1 MAVKKISMKSKI
13 IFSKLLLS
21 IMNKELVSIDEIT
34 KKASI
39 NYKKKKL
46 REEYSKIQEKYE
58 ASIIDNKMLKEQMQ
72 LYNLELTKLELEYYK
87 IAKNIQSKD
96 LYYKRLE
103 ILHDILNSDQEDSI
117 VKTENLYSDLLEA
130 IKDEVIKDLE
140 VKLKICSLELE
151 IGTYSKQF
159 SNEDVCKYQDQIYE
173 LKLELRETKKVLKI
187 DKLDKIKEFPF
198 EKLVEESYNLLN
210 SLYEEEIYDQ
220 K

>member
-1 MAVKKISMKSKI
+1 MAVKKIPMKSKI

-46 REEYSKIQEKYE
+46 REEYSEIQEKYE
-58 ASIIDNKMLKEQMQ
+58 ASIIDNETLKEQMQ

-87 IAKNIQSKD
+87 IAENIQEKD

-117 VKTENLYSDLLEA
+117 VKTDDLYSDLIEA

-140 VKLKICSLELE
+140 VKLKISNLELE

-159 SNEDVCKYQDQIYE
+159 TNEDICKYQDQIYE

>member
-1 MAVKKISMKSKI
+1 MAVRKIPMKSKI

-46 REEYSKIQEKYE
+46 REEYSEIQEKYE
-58 ASIIDNKMLKEQMQ
+58 ASIIDNETLKEQMQ

-87 IAKNIQSKD
+87 IAENIQEKD

-117 VKTENLYSDLLEA
+117 VKTDDLYSDLIEA

-140 VKLKICSLELE
+140 VKLKISNLELE
-151 IGTYSKQF
+151 VGTYSKQF
-159 SNEDVCKYQDQIYE
+159 SNEDICKYHDQIYE

-187 DKLDKIKEFPF
+187 DKLEKIKEFPF